1 MLQCSSQPRERQSIR
16 LIMYFLIT
24 APQAYRRALQQMD
37 FTPGTTGRGGRE
49 STGAKTLIAALARN
63 DNTPGSVTH
72 FSVRRETAHAPKWR
86 LDRKSTRLNSSH
98 LGISYAV

>member
-1 MLQCSSQPRERQSIR
+1 MC
-16 LIMYFLIT
+16 FLIT

-49 STGAKTLIAALARN
+49 SAGAKRLIAALARN

-72 FSVRRETAHAPKWR
+72 FSIRRETAHGPKRRFAAMRNFGSCKSWSGHHRDAP
-86 LDRKSTRLNSSH
+86 L
-98 LGISYAV
+98 

>member
-1 MLQCSSQPRERQSIR
+1 MC
-16 LIMYFLIT
+16 FLIT

-63 DNTPGSVTH
+63 DNSLDLSPTSQYAGRPLMARSGS
-72 FSVRRETAHAPKWR
+72 SLRC
-86 LDRKSTRLNSSH
+86 
-98 LGISYAV
+98 GISAVVKAEADITEMRP